1 MAWLTVW
8 VGVVD
13 AAAYVLRVVGVVALV
28 VVGVV
33 AVPARRAGREVLT
46 RRGASTLDSLR
57 DRVTPGRSADED
69 VASGPAA
76 ALDADEPV
84 RLSA

>member
-1 MAWLTVW
+1 MVA
-8 VGVVD
+8 VV
-13 AAAYVLRVVGVVALV
+13 LSLLLITTVALV

-46 RRGASTLDSLR
+46 RHGASTLDSLR
-57 DRVTPGRSADED
+57 ERVTPGGSADE
-69 VASGPAA
+69 AAPAA
-76 ALDADEPV
+76 AAPALDTDEPA

>member
-1 MAWLTVW
+1 MVA
-8 VGVVD
+8 VVLSLLLIT
-13 AAAYVLRVVGVVALV
+13 AVALV

-69 VASGPAA
+69 VASGPGP

>member
-1 MAWLTVW
+1 MLP
-8 VGVVD
+8 VVLSLLLIT
-13 AAAYVLRVVGVVALV
+13 AVALA

-46 RRGASTLDSLR
+46 HRGASTLDSLR
-57 DRVTPGRSADED
+57 ERVTPRAAVDD
-69 VASGPAA
+69 TAPAA
-76 ALDADEPV
+76 PAPALRTDEPA

>member
-1 MAWLTVW
+1 MVA
-8 VGVVD
+8 VVLSLLLIT
-13 AAAYVLRVVGVVALV
+13 AVALV

-69 VASGPAA
+69 VASAPAP